1 MWRYTDMAITD
12 AGVTM
17 AGATAP
23 TVADSKAK
31 GNKAFQDFK
40 AKGQAIR
47 ESEGYDKAIE
57 SQKSGAIQ
65 FISCL
70 GNPARTQKRT
80 EAGQNKDSC
89 QVIGYKLKAL
99 EPIEV
104 PVAKIID
111 KSKPMAHGEITY
123 KQVAAGEEFDVSL
136 FELGALISKPEYA
149 GKFTGG
155 GDEVVLHITMSKGND
170 NEPLTVLKRKGSPL
184 KDTMIKVATESV
196 NAENGKKTY
205 SCLPEYEEK
214 FGVYFVRKSGPVGGS
229 KASKPQES
237 AQDLAA
243 AFQAYLASQASK

>member
-1 MWRYTDMAITD
+1 MAISD
-12 AGVTM
+12 AGVGM
-17 AGATAP
+17 GGAVAP
-23 TVADSKAK
+23 VVADSKAK

-47 ESEGYDKAIE
+47 ESEGYDKALE
-57 SQKSGAIQ
+57 SQKSGAVQ
-65 FISCL
+65 FVACL

-80 EAGQNKDSC
+80 ESGQNKDSC

-99 EPIEV
+99 ETIQV
-104 PVAKIID
+104 PVAPIID
-111 KSKPMAHGEITY
+111 KSKPMAHGELTY
-123 KQVAAGEEFDVSL
+123 KTVNAGEEFDVSV

-155 GDEVVLHITMSKGND
+155 GDEVVLHVTMSKGNG

-196 NAENGKKTY
+196 DASTGKKTY
-205 SCLPEYEEK
+205 KCLPEYEEK
-214 FGVYFVRKSGPVGGS
+214 FGIYFVRKSGPVGGTKMA
-229 KASKPQES
+229 KAAES

-243 AFQAYLASQASK
+243 AFQAYLAAQASK